1 MKSYGICPAS
11 CGEFVQGILDNEEYL
26 SSYAIDMFSIA
37 SLEEKK
43 EDINLGS
50 KKSRKAIEKVFEKF
64 NIPIEESKNIS
75 LDLKSNIPIGKG
87 MASSTADIGATIK
100 ATLSILNKK
109 LNDEEISLIASEIEP
124 TDSIILYKN
133 SIFNPI
139 NGSVKKYLSS
149 FDNGRV
155 IILEPKEILETKIIR
170 SNPNYL
176 NIKLENKSIIKKSFN
191 LLEKGLKNNDLKL
204 IGEACTLSSLA
215 NGNIHKKPYLN
226 EIIEISQNMNA
237 YGVNIAHSGTV
248 IGILID
254 KNMDYERIINHLNN
268 LPLSDYYKKIHLANI
283 IGQKEREELE
293 WNMLKILK

>member
-26 SSYAIDMFSIA
+26 SSYAIDMFSVA

-215 NGNIHKKPYLN
+215 NENIHKKPYLN
-226 EIIEISQNMNA
+226 EIIEISQSMNA

>member
-133 SIFNPI
+133 SIFNPV

-215 NGNIHKKPYLN
+215 NENIHKKPYLN
-226 EIIEISQNMNA
+226 EIIEISQSMNA